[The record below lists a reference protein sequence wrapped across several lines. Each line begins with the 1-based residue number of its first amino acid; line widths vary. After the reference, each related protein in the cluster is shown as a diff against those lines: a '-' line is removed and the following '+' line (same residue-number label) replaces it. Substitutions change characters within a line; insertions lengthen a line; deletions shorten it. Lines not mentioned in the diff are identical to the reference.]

1 MNRRTLTAA
10 AAGLVAAAAFGM
22 SAQLADAAPV
32 AKSHGHT
39 HVKVD
44 KQARLLAIAKK
55 TVQQEIAR
63 KDVAL
68 VRVVKD
74 SRLRHLDATTAGTIR
89 ANATADRAALA
100 TLKSSVSAAT
110 TVADVRSVAA
120 KLKLVR
126 PEVYNLA
133 VNAATKAVYV
143 QSRVARNA
151 AKIADLTAQA
161 DAKEAAGSDVTA
173 VRTALADATA
183 ANNKAAEAAT
193 NATALALKLT
203 ATATKTD
210 LSALNAQLRTTDVTL
225 YVVYK
230 QLQAAAA
237 ALAALA

>member
-22 SAQLADAAPV
+22 SAQIADAAPV
-32 AKSHGHT
+32 AKSHAH
-39 HVKVD
+39 HVKVN

-63 KDVAL
+63 QDVAL

-89 ANATADRAALA
+89 ANATADRAGLAALKNS
-100 TLKSSVSAAT
+100 TSAAT
-110 TVADVRSVAA
+110 TVAEVRSVAA
-120 KLKLVR
+120 KVKLVR

-133 VNAATKAVYV
+133 VNAATKAAWI
-143 QSRVARNA
+143 QTTVARNTT
-151 AKIADLTAQA
+151 KIADLTAQA
-161 DAKEAAGSDVTA
+161 DAKEAGGSDVTA

-183 ANNKAAEAAT
+183 SNLKAAEAAT
-193 NATALALKLT
+193 DASELAVKLT
-203 ATATKTD
+203 ATATKAD
-210 LSALNAQLRTTDVTL
+210 LSALGARLHTADVAL

-230 QLQAAAA
+230 QLKAAAD
-237 ALAALA
+237 ALAALV